1 MAQPA
6 QDNQTEAP
14 KSSVSFDVKK
24 ALREEMAKQD
34 DGVVSKSKDEVK
46 PTTTEDIKKSIE
58 QTIEKN
64 QEAIES

>member
-64 QEAIES
+64 QEAIE

>member
-34 DGVVSKSKDEVK
+34 DGVVSKSKDELK

>member
-6 QDNQTEAP
+6 QQTESS

-24 ALREEMAKQD
+24 ALKEEMAKQD
-34 DGVVSKSKDEVK
+34 DGVVSKSKNELK

-58 QTIEKN
+58 STIEKN
-64 QEAIES
+64 